1 MAIVIAAAAQLLFGW
16 SAAQALPL
24 APTNLTASVVP
35 ENWIQLN
42 WQNNATD
49 ADGYIVSVR
58 DPWSGL
64 WIALARVAPNVQSY
78 LDSVSPGMSYK
89 YKIRAYNS
97 TGKSAPSN
105 VVTVTPGN
113 QPPVANAGAAQFT
126 QTLNPLFF
134 DGSGSYDP
142 DGSIAWY
149 FWNFGDGS
157 TASSVTAS
165 HAFATPGNWPVTLTV
180 TDNLGAQTRSTI
192 IVAVANR
199 PPVANAG
206 SAQAVAANTSASFN
220 GSSSYDPDG
229 TIVSYSW
236 AFGDGGSASG
246 AVVTHTYTSP
256 GSFTATLTVTDNSGI
271 SASATASVTVTGGT
285 GGGGILWSKRAGST
299 GGDSGNAIT
308 VDRFGNVVV
317 AGVIKGGV
325 DFGGGVINGTGSSA
339 FIAKYTPSGGYLW
352 AKRFDGTN
360 GSSTGYGVAT
370 DPNTGNIFLTGSF
383 MGTVDFGGGGL
394 TSAGWPAIT
403 NQDAF
408 LAAFSPSGN
417 YLWAISFGGGTDD
430 YGYGVAATP
439 SGDVVV
445 TGQVGGRFTMGSCGI
460 MATTS
465 SSHDAFIARFS
476 GAAGTCQWAKFIGG
490 SAEDSGAGVAVT
502 PSGDVVVAGY
512 FQSTANFGGG
522 SVTSVGLSDIFI
534 AKYTG
539 QGAYLWVKTVGGSGD
554 DRATSVA
561 LDPSGD
567 VAVAGYFSGTV
578 DFGGGPMSSLGS
590 WDPFVAKYSSSG
602 QYLWARGLGG
612 GSTDEAFGIDTD
624 PSGNVVVVGGFQGTM
639 NLGGGPLTSNGFW
652 DGFAAKFAGASGSHI
667 WSKSMGGQYDDIAYA
682 VAIDGTGN
690 TFVTGYFQNSVV
702 FGNAT
707 LTSAGVADMFL
718 LGMTP

>member
-1 MAIVIAAAAQLLFGW
+1 
-16 SAAQALPL
+16 
-24 APTNLTASVVP
+24 
-35 ENWIQLN
+35 
-42 WQNNATD
+42 
-49 ADGYIVSVR
+49 
-58 DPWSGL
+58 
-64 WIALARVAPNVQSY
+64 
-78 LDSVSPGMSYK
+78 
-89 YKIRAYNS
+89 
-97 TGKSAPSN
+97 
-105 VVTVTPGN
+105 
-113 QPPVANAGAAQFT
+113 
-126 QTLNPLFF
+126 
-134 DGSGSYDP
+134 
-142 DGSIAWY
+142 
-149 FWNFGDGS
+149 
-157 TASSVTAS
+157 
-165 HAFATPGNWPVTLTV
+165 
-180 TDNLGAQTRSTI
+180 
-192 IVAVANR
+192 
-199 PPVANAG
+199 
-206 SAQAVAANTSASFN
+206 
-220 GSSSYDPDG
+220 
-229 TIVSYSW
+229 
-236 AFGDGGSASG
+236 
-246 AVVTHTYTSP
+246 
-256 GSFTATLTVTDNSGI
+256 
-271 SASATASVTVTGGT
+271 
-285 GGGGILWSKRAGST
+285 
-299 GGDSGNAIT
+299 
-308 VDRFGNVVV
+308 
-317 AGVIKGGV
+317 
-325 DFGGGVINGTGSSA
+325 
-339 FIAKYTPSGGYLW
+339 
-352 AKRFDGTN
+352 
-360 GSSTGYGVAT
+360 
-370 DPNTGNIFLTGSF
+370 
-383 MGTVDFGGGGL
+383 
-394 TSAGWPAIT
+394 
-403 NQDAF
+403 
-408 LAAFSPSGN
+408 
-417 YLWAISFGGGTDD
+417 
-430 YGYGVAATP
+430 
-439 SGDVVV
+439 
-445 TGQVGGRFTMGSCGI
+445 

-522 SVTSVGLSDIFI
+522 SVTSAGLSDIFI

-561 LDPSGD
+561 LDPSGN